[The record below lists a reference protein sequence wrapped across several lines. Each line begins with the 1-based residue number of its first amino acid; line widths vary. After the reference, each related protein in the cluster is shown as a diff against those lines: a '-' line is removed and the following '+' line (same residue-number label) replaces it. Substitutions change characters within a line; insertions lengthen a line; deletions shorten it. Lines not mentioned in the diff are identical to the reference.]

1 MVDELG
7 KLEGQQVAHRCRLA
21 AGGSQLENAG
31 NLSAL
36 VDLQVRKKSLESGRN
51 YIIEQERQLH
61 NKIGRLPAVAAD
73 YARLERNIAVYSKTF
88 EILNQQY
95 QLERITQKG
104 EDGDYQIVDRAQP
117 DPKPVAPRKSTNA
130 AVGGVPCSCS
140 QLP

>member
-1 MVDELG
+1 M
-7 KLEGQQVAHRCRLA
+7 
-21 AGGSQLENAG
+21 
-31 NLSAL
+31 
-36 VDLQVRKKSLESGRN
+36 
-51 YIIEQERQLH
+51 
-61 NKIGRLPAVAAD
+61 AAD

-130 AVGGVPCSCS
+130 AVGGVLCFMLTAALITSAKTEKTHQRDS
-140 QLP
+140 A